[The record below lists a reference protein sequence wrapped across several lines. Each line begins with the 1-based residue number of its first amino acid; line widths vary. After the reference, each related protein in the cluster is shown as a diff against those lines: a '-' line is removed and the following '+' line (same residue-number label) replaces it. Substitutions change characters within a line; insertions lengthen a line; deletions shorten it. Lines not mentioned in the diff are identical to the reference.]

1 MEVEPASRT
10 EFEEDNLK
18 QKESDAKDITEING
32 NNDENDI
39 EIDVKLSDTIKDKA
53 KFNDNDSP
61 PSLSPQENAK
71 QEALDNDLSEKLISQ
86 INGNKE
92 DKEDQENDANNSDV
106 KPKDESLKMEEE
118 DEDEVKEEPM
128 DQDLDPDPEPELP
141 AFEDQD
147 RSVKL
152 EEPLFDEKLIDGFSF
167 RAFDKYTVLEVI
179 ISVCSDLKTG
189 KSNKF
194 EASVYNFFNKPA
206 LQSAC
211 EADESIFIGGL
222 Q

>member
-1 MEVEPASRT
+1 MEVEPASKT
-10 EFEEDNLK
+10 EFEEDILK

-32 NNDENDI
+32 NNDEPDI

-53 KFNDNDSP
+53 KFNDNDAP

-71 QEALDNDLSEKLISQ
+71 PEPLDNDPSEKLITE
-86 INGNKE
+86 INGTKE
-92 DKEDQENDANNSDV
+92 DKEDQENDANISDV

-118 DEDEVKEEPM
+118 EEDEVKEEPM
-128 DQDLDPDPEPELP
+128 DQDPDPDPEPEPELP

-167 RAFDKYTVLEVI
+167 RAFDKYTVLEVTTYFVSFSLGHPFATFSLKLSCLI
-179 ISVCSDLKTG
+179 CDLSG
-189 KSNKF
+189 S
-194 EASVYNFFNKPA
+194 
-206 LQSAC
+206 
-211 EADESIFIGGL
+211 
-222 Q
+222 

>member
-1 MEVEPASRT
+1 MEVEPASKT
-10 EFEEDNLK
+10 EFEEDILK
-18 QKESDAKDITEING
+18 KRESDAKDITEING

-53 KFNDNDSP
+53 KFNDNDP
-61 PSLSPQENAK
+61 PLPSLSPEEDAK
-71 QEALDNDLSEKLISQ
+71 PEALDNDPSEKLISE
-86 INGNKE
+86 INGSKE
-92 DKEDQENDANNSDV
+92 DVEELERNANNDSDAV

-128 DQDLDPDPEPELP
+128 DQDPDPDPEPEPELP

-147 RSVKL
+147 KSVKL

-179 ISVCSDLKTG
+179 I
-189 KSNKF
+189 
-194 EASVYNFFNKPA
+194 
-206 LQSAC
+206 
-211 EADESIFIGGL
+211 
-222 Q
+222 

>member
-18 QKESDAKDITEING
+18 QKEGDAKDITEING

-53 KFNDNDSP
+53 KFNDNDPP

-71 QEALDNDLSEKLISQ
+71 QEALDNDPSEKLISQ
-86 INGNKE
+86 INGSIEEKQ
-92 DKEDQENDANNSDV
+92 DQENDANNSDV
-106 KPKDESLKMEEE
+106 KPKDESHESLKMEEE
-118 DEDEVKEEPM
+118 EEDEVKEEPM

-152 EEPLFDEKLIDGFSF
+152 EDPLFDEKLIDGFSF
-167 RAFDKYTVLEVI
+167 RAFDKYTVLEVT
-179 ISVCSDLKTG
+179 ISVYSDLILGKT
-189 KSNKF
+189 NKF
-194 EASVYNFFNKPA
+194 KASVCKPA
-206 LQSAC
+206 
-211 EADESIFIGGL
+211 I
-222 Q
+222 

>member
-1 MEVEPASRT
+1 MEVEPASKT
-10 EFEEDNLK
+10 EFEEDILK

-32 NNDENDI
+32 NNDEPDI

-53 KFNDNDSP
+53 KFNDNDAP

-71 QEALDNDLSEKLISQ
+71 PEPLDNDPSEKLITE
-86 INGNKE
+86 INGTKE
-92 DKEDQENDANNSDV
+92 DKEDQENDANISDV

-118 DEDEVKEEPM
+118 EEDEVKEEPM
-128 DQDLDPDPEPELP
+128 DQDPDPDPEPEPELP

-167 RAFDKYTVLEVI
+167 RAFDKYTVLEVT
-179 ISVCSDLKTG
+179 ISFCSVWG
-189 KSNKF
+189 IR
-194 EASVYNFFNKPA
+194 
-206 LQSAC
+206 LQL
-211 EADESIFIGGL
+211 FL
-222 Q
+222 

>member
-71 QEALDNDLSEKLISQ
+71 QEALDNDPSEKLISQ

-92 DKEDQENDANNSDV
+92 DKEDQENDATNSDV
-106 KPKDESLKMEEE
+106 KPKDESHESLKMEEE
-118 DEDEVKEEPM
+118 EDDEVKEEPM

-167 RAFDKYTVLEVI
+167 RAFDKYTVLEVT
-179 ISVCSDLKTG
+179 ISACSDLKPG
-189 KSNKF
+189 KSSRF
-194 EASVYNFFNKPA
+194 EASVCNFFNKPA
-206 LQSAC
+206 
-211 EADESIFIGGL
+211 I
-222 Q
+222 